1 MNSMP
6 PTATAGRRGAP
17 VSSQVLAIL
26 CLMYLVMYID
36 RVNIATAAPRMSAD
50 LALSNAQLG
59 LAVSAFAYP
68 YALFQLIGGWLSDRL
83 GARRALMASG
93 LLVCI
98 ATICTGF
105 VGGLGSLI
113 AARLALGF
121 GEGSAFPTATRA
133 LSVWMPRERWG
144 FAQGITHSASR
155 LGNAL
160 TPPLIAGLMAY
171 TSWRSSFVV
180 LGVLGFVWVALW
192 WWVFRDDPRRHARIT
207 ADELARLPPSRAAQ
221 EITPSVPW
229 LKLARRMLPVT
240 AVDFCYGWTLWVFL
254 TWIPSFFFQ
263 NFHLDLKHSA
273 LFSSGVLMGGMIGDT
288 VGGVFS
294 DWLYRRTGSL
304 QVARR
309 NVIVI
314 GMLGAFC
321 FLIPVVLKHDLTTV
335 ALCLS
340 AACFFSELVVAPIW
354 SVPMDIA
361 PQYAG
366 SASGM
371 MNFGFGVA
379 GIISPVVFGGLIDLT
394 GSWTLPFYGSIAL
407 LLLGAGLAF
416 FMRPDQPFA
425 GVPPVAR
432 VSNSNM
438 DSTSQQG
445 TIGSSS
451 DAIE

>member
-1 MNSMP
+1 MNPASR
-6 PTATAGRRGAP
+6 TAAAGSPRAR
-17 VSSQVLAIL
+17 VSNEILTVL

-36 RVNIATAAPRMSAD
+36 RVNIATAAPHMSAD
-50 LALSNAQLG
+50 LRLSNAQLG

-68 YALFQLIGGWLSDRL
+68 YALFQLIGGWLGDRL
-83 GARRALMASG
+83 GARRALLASG
-93 LLVCI
+93 LLVCA
-98 ATICTGF
+98 ATLCTGF

-133 LSVWMPRERWG
+133 LTVWMPRERWG
-144 FAQGITHSASR
+144 FAQGITHSAAR

-160 TPPLIAGLMAY
+160 TPPLIAALMAY
-171 TSWRSSFVV
+171 TSWRGSFVAMGA
-180 LGVLGFVWVALW
+180 LGLAWAVLW
-192 WWVFRDDPRRHARIT
+192 WCVFRDDPRQHARIT
-207 ADELARLPPSRAAQ
+207 AEELARLPPPPDAQ
-221 EITPSVPW
+221 RRTPAVPW

-273 LFSSGVLMGGMIGDT
+273 LFSSGVLVGGIFGDT
-288 VGGVFS
+288 AGGLIS

-309 NVIVI
+309 NVIVL
-314 GMLGAFC
+314 GMLGAFG
-321 FLIPVVLKHDLTTV
+321 FLIPVVLKHDLTTA

-416 FMRPDQPFA
+416 LMRPERPFA
-425 GVPPVAR
+425 AGEPSVKFR
-432 VSNSNM
+432 
-438 DSTSQQG
+438 
-445 TIGSSS
+445 
-451 DAIE
+451 